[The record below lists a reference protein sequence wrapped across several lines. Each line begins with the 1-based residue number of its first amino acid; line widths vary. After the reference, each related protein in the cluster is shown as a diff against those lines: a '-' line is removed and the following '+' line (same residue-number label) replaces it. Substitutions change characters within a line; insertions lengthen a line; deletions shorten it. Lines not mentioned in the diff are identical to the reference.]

1 MLFPDS
7 LPGLIRMTHRFARRV
22 VHPWTVPPWG
32 GSSSGGSI
40 STVVAGCDEEPHP
53 GPRQVGRC
61 DEFGGAVDRPA
72 CEPGRRLEMWAQ
84 FSVTLVVV
92 VGIAVTLLPIIA
104 AILML
109 LSPGGRRPAGSCWAG
124 WRRSSSRSCCSL
136 LLVVGAA
143 PAGLLRPI
151 ASDRRDQDHPRR
163 AAAVLSAQAV
173 GLWKRAGSV
182 ARKDSVRDVRLRST
196 VSERGSVRV
205 QLG

>member
-109 LSPGGRRPAGSCWAG
+109 LSPGEGGQRVPAGLAG
-124 WRRSSSRSCCSL
+124 ADHHRDRAVHYCSLSVRPQQVSSSRLPVTGVIKIILGAL
-136 LLVVGAA
+136 LLFLA
-143 PAGLLRPI
+143 PRLWDSGSEPVPLRGRI
-151 ASDRRDQDHPRR
+151 RC
-163 AAAVLSAQAV
+163 
-173 GLWKRAGSV
+173 G
-182 ARKDSVRDVRLRST
+182 T
-196 VSERGSVRV
+196 
-205 QLG
+205 